1 MMDGDK
7 LRAMKV
13 LLIDDD
19 ESIRV
24 AMEYYFKKKTRTF
37 FTVEDAEVAIRFL
50 KKEAWDIIICDYKL
64 PGMNGIDFF
73 KRVDLNVIKILI
85 TAYASKEVASEARRA
100 GIHDFIQK
108 PFTTK
113 VIKDSLGRLIEQRW
127 QGMLNIKQ

>member
-13 LLIDDD
+13 LLVDDD
-19 ESIRV
+19 QSIRV

-37 FTVEDAEVAIRFL
+37 FTVEDAEIALKFL
-50 KKEAWDIIICDYKL
+50 NKEVWDIIICDYKL

-73 KRVDLNVIKILI
+73 KMVDLNVIKILI
-85 TAYASKEVASEARRA
+85 TAYASNEVASKARRA

-108 PFTTK
+108 PFSTK
-113 VIKDSLGRLIEQRW
+113 VIKDSLGRLIEQHW
-127 QGMLNIKQ
+127 QGMLSLK